1 MNCLMY
7 NKGLF
12 VNNVVLLLKNFIFID
27 FIRISRI
34 IVTKGDD
41 SKLSKQNISTTVS
54 GDLIVTH
61 LIGQIKTE
69 DVYEWFNDFE
79 QVCQQ
84 FISEGRKYKLL
95 VDRKGYTPNH
105 FSVQK
110 VWKDKFFNETILN
123 HSKAIAFLLEEGEI
137 LNYLQQSN
145 TKESVEF
152 CDDYEQSLIWLNEY
166 PM

>member
-1 MNCLMY
+1 MSS
-7 NKGLF
+7 
-12 VNNVVLLLKNFIFID
+12 KNFIFID
-27 FIRISRI
+27 FMRFFLI
-34 IVTKGDD
+34 IVFKGDD
-41 SKLSKQNISTTVS
+41 SKLSKQNISTTFS

-69 DVYEWFNDFE
+69 DVYEWFNGFE

-84 FISEGRKYKLL
+84 FISEERKYKLL

-110 VWKDKFFNETILN
+110 VWKEKFFNETILN

-137 LNYLQQSN
+137 LKYLQQFN

-152 CDDYEQSLIWLNEY
+152 FDDYEQALIWLNEY
-166 PM
+166 PI

>member
-1 MNCLMY
+1 MRFFL
-7 NKGLF
+7 
-12 VNNVVLLLKNFIFID
+12 
-27 FIRISRI
+27 I
-34 IVTKGDD
+34 IVFKGDD
-41 SKLSKQNISTTVS
+41 SKMSKQNISTTVS

-69 DVYEWFNDFE
+69 DVYEWFNGFE

-110 VWKDKFFNETILN
+110 VWKEKFFNETILN
-123 HSKAIAFLLEEGEI
+123 HSKAIAFLLDEEEI
-137 LNYLQQSN
+137 LKYLQQSN

-152 CDDYEQSLIWLNEY
+152 FDDYEQALNWLNEY
-166 PM
+166 PI

>member
-1 MNCLMY
+1 MRFFL
-7 NKGLF
+7 
-12 VNNVVLLLKNFIFID
+12 
-27 FIRISRI
+27 I
-34 IVTKGDD
+34 IVFKGDD
-41 SKLSKQNISTTVS
+41 SKMSKQNISATIS

-69 DVYEWFNDFE
+69 DVYEWFNGFE

-110 VWKDKFFNETILN
+110 VWKEKFFNETILN
-123 HSKAIAFLLEEGEI
+123 HSKAIAFLFEEGEI
-137 LNYLQQSN
+137 LKYLQQSN

-152 CDDYEQSLIWLNEY
+152 FDDYEQALIWLNEY
-166 PM
+166 PI

>member
-1 MNCLMY
+1 M
-7 NKGLF
+7 
-12 VNNVVLLLKNFIFID
+12 
-27 FIRISRI
+27 
-34 IVTKGDD
+34 
-41 SKLSKQNISTTVS
+41 SKQNISTIVS

-69 DVYEWFNDFE
+69 DVYEWFNGFE

-110 VWKDKFFNETILN
+110 VWKEKFFNETILN
-123 HSKAIAFLLEEGEI
+123 HSKAIAFLLDEEEI
-137 LNYLQQSN
+137 LKYLQQSN

-152 CDDYEQSLIWLNEY
+152 FDNYEQALIWLNEY
-166 PM
+166 PI

>member
-1 MNCLMY
+1 M
-7 NKGLF
+7 
-12 VNNVVLLLKNFIFID
+12 
-27 FIRISRI
+27 
-34 IVTKGDD
+34 
-41 SKLSKQNISTTVS
+41 SKHNISTIVS

-69 DVYEWFNDFE
+69 DVYEWFNGFE

-110 VWKDKFFNETILN
+110 VWKEKFFNETILN
-123 HSKAIAFLLEEGEI
+123 HSKAIAFLLDEEEI
-137 LNYLQQSN
+137 LKYLQQSN

-152 CDDYEQSLIWLNEY
+152 FDDYEQALIWLNEY
-166 PM
+166 PI

>member
-1 MNCLMY
+1 M
-7 NKGLF
+7 
-12 VNNVVLLLKNFIFID
+12 
-27 FIRISRI
+27 
-34 IVTKGDD
+34 
-41 SKLSKQNISTTVS
+41 SKQNISTIVS

-61 LIGQIKTE
+61 LIGQINTE

-110 VWKDKFFNETILN
+110 VRKDKFFNETILN

-137 LNYLQQSN
+137 LKYLQQSN

-152 CDDYEQSLIWLNEY
+152 FDDYEQALIWLNEY
-166 PM
+166 PI

>member
-1 MNCLMY
+1 MN
-7 NKGLF
+7 
-12 VNNVVLLLKNFIFID
+12 
-27 FIRISRI
+27 
-34 IVTKGDD
+34 
-41 SKLSKQNISTTVS
+41 
-54 GDLIVTH
+54 
-61 LIGQIKTE
+61 
-69 DVYEWFNDFE
+69 EWFNGFE

-84 FISEGRKYKLL
+84 FISERRKYKLL

-145 TKESVEF
+145 TKESVKF
-152 CDDYEQSLIWLNEY
+152 FDDYEQALIWLNEY
-166 PM
+166 PI

>member
-1 MNCLMY
+1 MY

-27 FIRISRI
+27 FIRISPI

-152 CDDYEQSLIWLNEY
+152 FDDYEQSLIWLNEY

>member
-1 MNCLMY
+1 M
-7 NKGLF
+7 GG
-12 VNNVVLLLKNFIFID
+12 VSSKNFIFID
-27 FIRISRI
+27 FKRFFHI

-41 SKLSKQNISTTVS
+41 SKLSEKNISTTVS
-54 GDLIVTH
+54 GNIIVTH
-61 LIGQIKTE
+61 LVGNIKTD
-69 DVYEWFNDFE
+69 DVYEWFNGFE

-110 VWKDKFFNETILN
+110 VWKEKFFNETILN

-137 LNYLQQSN
+137 MNFLQQSN
-145 TKESVEF
+145 TKESVRF
-152 CDDYEQSLIWLNEY
+152 FDDYEHALIWLNEY
-166 PM
+166 PI

>member
-1 MNCLMY
+1 M
-7 NKGLF
+7 
-12 VNNVVLLLKNFIFID
+12 
-27 FIRISRI
+27 
-34 IVTKGDD
+34 
-41 SKLSKQNISTTVS
+41 SKQNISTNFS

-61 LIGQIKTE
+61 LIGQINTE
-69 DVYEWFNDFE
+69 DVYEWFNSFE

-123 HSKAIAFLLEEGEI
+123 YSKAIAFLLEEGEI

-145 TKESVEF
+145 TKESVRF
-152 CDDYEQSLIWLNEY
+152 FDDYEEALIWLNEY
-166 PM
+166 PI

>member
-1 MNCLMY
+1 MR
-7 NKGLF
+7 
-12 VNNVVLLLKNFIFID
+12 D
-27 FIRISRI
+27 SRI

-41 SKLSKQNISTTVS
+41 FRLSKLNISTTVS
-54 GDLIVTH
+54 GDIIVTR
-61 LIGQIKTE
+61 LIGKIKTD
-69 DVYEWFNDFE
+69 DVYEWFNGFE

-95 VDRKGYTPNH
+95 VDRKGYIPDH

-110 VWKDKFFNETILN
+110 AWKEKFFNETILK

-145 TKESVEF
+145 TKESVKF
-152 CDDYEQSLIWLNEY
+152 FDDYEQAFLWLNEY
-166 PM
+166 SR

>member
-1 MNCLMY
+1 MRFL
-7 NKGLF
+7 
-12 VNNVVLLLKNFIFID
+12 
-27 FIRISRI
+27 RI

-41 SKLSKQNISTTVS
+41 FKLNRPNISTTIS
-54 GDLIVTH
+54 GDIIVTR
-61 LIGQIKTE
+61 LIGRIKTD

-84 FISEGRKYKLL
+84 FISEKRKYKLL
-95 VDRKGYTPNH
+95 VDRKGYTPDH

-110 VWKDKFFNETILN
+110 AWKDKFFNETILN

-145 TKESVEF
+145 TKKSVKF
-152 CDDYEQSLIWLNEY
+152 FDDYEQAFLWLNEY
-166 PM
+166 PI

>member
-1 MNCLMY
+1 M
-7 NKGLF
+7 
-12 VNNVVLLLKNFIFID
+12 
-27 FIRISRI
+27 
-34 IVTKGDD
+34 IVAKGDD
-41 SKLSKQNISTTVS
+41 FRLSKQNISTTVA
-54 GDLIVTH
+54 GDIIVTR
-61 LIGQIKTE
+61 LIGKIKTD
-69 DVYEWFNDFE
+69 DVYEWFNGFE

-95 VDRKGYTPNH
+95 VDRKGYIPDH

-145 TKESVEF
+145 TKESVKF
-152 CDDYEQSLIWLNEY
+152 FDDYRQAFLWLNEY
-166 PM
+166 PI

>member
-1 MNCLMY
+1 MRFFL
-7 NKGLF
+7 
-12 VNNVVLLLKNFIFID
+12 
-27 FIRISRI
+27 I
-34 IVTKGDD
+34 IVFKGDD
-41 SKLSKQNISTTVS
+41 SKMSKQNISTTIS

-69 DVYEWFNDFE
+69 DVYEWFNGFE

-110 VWKDKFFNETILN
+110 VWKEKFFNETILN

-137 LNYLQQSN
+137 LKYLQQSN

-152 CDDYEQSLIWLNEY
+152 FDDYEQALNSLNEY
-166 PM
+166 PI

>member
-1 MNCLMY
+1 M
-7 NKGLF
+7 
-12 VNNVVLLLKNFIFID
+12 
-27 FIRISRI
+27 
-34 IVTKGDD
+34 
-41 SKLSKQNISTTVS
+41 SKQNISTIVS

-61 LIGQIKTE
+61 LIGQINTE

-105 FSVQK
+105 FLCSK

-137 LNYLQQSN
+137 LKYLQQSN

-152 CDDYEQSLIWLNEY
+152 LMIMNKR
-166 PM
+166 

>member
-1 MNCLMY
+1 MRFFL
-7 NKGLF
+7 
-12 VNNVVLLLKNFIFID
+12 
-27 FIRISRI
+27 I
-34 IVTKGDD
+34 IVFKVDD
-41 SKLSKQNISTTVS
+41 SKLSNQNISTTIS

-69 DVYEWFNDFE
+69 DVYEWFNGFE

-110 VWKDKFFNETILN
+110 VWKEKFFNETILN

-137 LNYLQQSN
+137 LKYLQQSN

-152 CDDYEQSLIWLNEY
+152 FDDYEQALNWLNEY
-166 PM
+166 PI